1 MARAKSQ
8 DFLHNFRFHVVVN
21 ALGGQTLQTAPT
33 NGQITA
39 GFNACS
45 APSASQEAVE
55 YREGHYIYTKKYS
68 GLPTVTDVTLSRGV
82 ALTDGTMWLWLKDV
96 IEGNNEYRADVLIYH
111 FHRDAKQQ
119 TTSGSTNENMVVN
132 LNNGGFIKYSCGNAF
147 PTEHKVS
154 GDFDATSSEVSIQE
168 LTLAMEHF
176 DSEIV
181 PAV

>member
-1 MARAKSQ
+1 MARAKNQ

-21 ALGGQTLQTAPT
+21 ALGGQTLQTNPV

-45 APSASQEAVE
+45 APSATEDAVE
-55 YREGHYIYTKKYS
+55 YREGHYIYTRKFT
-68 GLPTVTDVTLSRGV
+68 GIPTVADITLSRGV
-82 ALTDGTMWLWLKDV
+82 ALTDGTMWQWLKDV
-96 IEGNNEYRADVLIYH
+96 IEGNNEYRADVLVYH
-111 FHRDAKQQ
+111 FHRDAKQA
-119 TTSGSTNENMVVN
+119 TTSGSTNENMVVDTTK
-132 LNNGGFIKYSCGNAF
+132 GGYVLYNCGNAF

-181 PAV
+181 PHV